1 MAYVYVIMLL
11 DSAWYAILNIIWQY
25 NSDFKWQRARS
36 CNNC

>member
-11 DSAWYAILNIIWQY
+11 DSAWYAILNIWQY
-25 NSDFKWQRARS
+25 NSDFKWHRARS